1 MASKPD
7 KRDEILKILEAH
19 QHLYLEP
26 KSFTPLLSELL
37 KEDGPDMMAEWE
49 VYLVELYR
57 ANSGRCSSDQ
67 PLAQVSEEVLTAQEA
82 WVEMLWSRSEPPYRL
97 ARSILVVEWYK
108 RVLVSRN
115 FRIGYFSDLHTTHT

>member
-1 MASKPD
+1 MASKLD

-19 QHLYLEP
+19 QHLHLEP
-26 KSFTPLLSELL
+26 RSFTPLLSELL
-37 KEDGPDMMAEWE
+37 RGDAPDLMAEWE
-49 VYLVELYR
+49 NYLVELDR
-57 ANSGRCSSDQ
+57 ATSGRCSSDQ
-67 PLAQVSEEVLTAQEA
+67 PLAHVTEEVLTAQEA
-82 WVEMLWSRSEPPYRL
+82 WVEMLWFRGEPPYRL

>member
-26 KSFTPLLSELL
+26 NSFTPLLSEFL
-37 KEDGPDMMAEWE
+37 KEDAPDLMAEWE
-49 VYLVELYR
+49 AYLAELYHG
-57 ANSGRCSSDQ
+57 NSGRCSSDQ
-67 PLAQVSEEVLTAQEA
+67 PQAHVSEEVWTAQEA
-82 WVEMLWSRSEPPYRL
+82 WVEMLWSRGETPYRL

-108 RVLVSRN
+108 RVLVSE
-115 FRIGYFSDLHTTHT
+115 FSCWPSKRFEYR

>member
-1 MASKPD
+1 MASKLD

-19 QHLYLEP
+19 QHLHLEP

-37 KEDGPDMMAEWE
+37 KEDGPDLMAEWE
-49 VYLVELYR
+49 IYLVELYR
-57 ANSGRCSSDQ
+57 ANSGQCSSDQ
-67 PLAQVSEEVLTAQEA
+67 PLAHVTEEVLTGQEA
-82 WVEMLWSRSEPPYRL
+82 WVEMLWSRGEPPYRL

-108 RVLVSRN
+108 RVLVSSK